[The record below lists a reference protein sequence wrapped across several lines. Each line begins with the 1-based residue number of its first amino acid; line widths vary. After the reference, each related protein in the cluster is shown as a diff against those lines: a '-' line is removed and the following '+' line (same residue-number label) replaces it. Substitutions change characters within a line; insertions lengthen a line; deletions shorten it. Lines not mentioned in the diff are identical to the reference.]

1 MLKRYTLKTNLI
13 VVMSVLSLLLAAL
26 GGWSLLNLTAANGR
40 MRTMVEQRLLPMER
54 LMRVSQALDQGRYGL
69 VSAIV
74 DPLNI
79 DKDLDALAAT
89 LKAGEADWTA
99 VQQAALSDA
108 ERALAQR
115 YGEQYAALKD
125 RGIAPAME
133 ALRSVNLPGATELY
147 GQNLLPLHAP
157 ARATLNELMT
167 LQQSQ
172 AHELYE
178 RSQARYRLAMGLSG
192 VAVLVGLAFATLMGF
207 YLVRAVSRPLAQAVR
222 IAEGVAGGDLTQH
235 IEAAERPRNETEQ
248 LIAALARMNAG
259 LQDIVREVRAGT
271 EQIAAASGQIAGG
284 NADLSGRTEQQ
295 ASTVQQTA
303 AAMEQL
309 GGTVQANAASAA
321 QADALAVAARRVA
334 GECGAM
340 VGQVVERMGAIQ
352 SASQRIT
359 DIIGVI
365 DGIAFQTNLLALN
378 AAVEAARAGELGRG
392 FAVVAGEVRALA
404 QRSAQAAQQVKG
416 LIADTV
422 AQVDSGSQLV
432 ERAGATMDEVV
443 AGVQRVSTIVGE
455 IAGASAR
462 QHQGIAEVGQSIVAL
477 DRTTQQNAALVE
489 QASAAAESLRQQ
501 AAALAR
507 TVGRFRV

>member
-1 MLKRYTLKTNLI
+1 MRVGRRGSLPCERIALNHVLI
-13 VVMSVLSLLLAAL
+13 VDDDVDSATSLRELVAAENFTVALAHTLRDARRQIALQPPDLVLLDLQLPDGSGLDLFADPELVASSELVLVTGHASLETSIEALRLGAADYLVKPIALRQLQGVLS
-26 GGWSLLNLTAANGR
+26 R
-40 MRTMVEQRLLPMER
+40 FMKP
-54 LMRVSQALDQGRYGL
+54 
-69 VSAIV
+69 
-74 DPLNI
+74 
-79 DKDLDALAAT
+79 
-89 LKAGEADWTA
+89 
-99 VQQAALSDA
+99 
-108 ERALAQR
+108 
-115 YGEQYAALKD
+115 AALKAD
-125 RGIAPAME
+125 
-133 ALRSVNLPGATELY
+133 V
-147 GQNLLPLHAP
+147 
-157 ARATLNELMT
+157 
-167 LQQSQ
+167 
-172 AHELYE
+172 
-178 RSQARYRLAMGLSG
+178 
-192 VAVLVGLAFATLMGF
+192 
-207 YLVRAVSRPLAQAVR
+207 
-222 IAEGVAGGDLTQH
+222 
-235 IEAAERPRNETEQ
+235 
-248 LIAALARMNAG
+248 ARMNAG